1 MTARIFSGFMLQSEE
16 EEEEEEEL
24 LLLLL
29 QSEISAEGGDTA
41 LQNNAGLGAST
52 TRAYRTLG
60 TIVAGHR
67 VAFACVLCV
76 SFLAWEQPVHY
87 VLRGRGRV
95 PRYRSRPG
103 DAARAPVRE
112 ARGGTLDGTLLVLG
126 SLALLVPRVD
136 LAVDVR
142 DVAPLD
148 EVARLA
154 PGVMDSSG

>member
-1 MTARIFSGFMLQSEE
+1 MIAIFPQTCSPALRPPCQGSRLVAPLLYGTLQWVQGTA
-16 EEEEEEEL
+16 
-24 LLLLL
+24 
-29 QSEISAEGGDTA
+29 AH
-41 LQNNAGLGAST
+41 
-52 TRAYRTLG
+52 RAW
-60 TIVAGHR
+60 
-67 VAFACVLCV
+67 LCV

-87 VLRGRGRV
+87 VLLGRV
-95 PRYRSRPG
+95 PRYRSRPR

-112 ARGGTLDGTLLVLG
+112 ARSGTLDGTLLVLG